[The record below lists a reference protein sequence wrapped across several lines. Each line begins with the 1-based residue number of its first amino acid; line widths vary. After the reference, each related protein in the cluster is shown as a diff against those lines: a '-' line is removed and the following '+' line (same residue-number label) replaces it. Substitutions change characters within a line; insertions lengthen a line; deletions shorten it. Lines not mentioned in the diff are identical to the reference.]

1 MNITNNNYP
10 KVDTNLEET
19 GKLQFVFPNPDGGT
33 SYYRTCPF
41 FQNPT
46 IKENQSASLVQYQPL
61 GRAGTLF
68 GYTGAQSRNFE
79 VSFKITL
86 PLLIQLSQSISYVND
101 RPSELSKAEQARSFF
116 IEGGSEALFEE
127 EIKKTSFAHFKELF
141 TNDLGAFI
149 DSKFVPNAFGGSQ
162 LKEMYGNSLGFPG
175 IDEAAPQSKTYVDVI
190 NLMLYWATLIR
201 SSVSTYS
208 PNPSVGPPIVR
219 LSFGILYQD
228 IPTVASKYSITVDDA
243 AGYDVI
249 SLMPRQYNVS
259 LSLSEVRESRTDG
272 FEAGNALTR
281 DQLVGWEQVIGRTSR
296 NTTDP
301 GSV

>member
-1 MNITNNNYP
+1 MNITNDNYP
-10 KVDTNLEET
+10 KVDANLEEN
-19 GKLQFVFPNPDGGT
+19 GKLMFVFPNPDGGP
-33 SYYRTCPF
+33 SYYRSCPF

-46 IKENQSASLVQYQPL
+46 IKESQAASLIQYQPI

-79 VSFKITL
+79 VTFKITL
-86 PLLIQLSQSISYVND
+86 PLLIQLSQSISYAND

-116 IEGGSEALFEE
+116 IDGGSEALFEE
-127 EIKKTSFAHFKELF
+127 EVKSTSFSHFRDVF
-141 TNDLGAFI
+141 TNDLGSMINGRFI
-149 DSKFVPNAFGGSQ
+149 PNAFGGKK
-162 LKEMYGNSLGFPG
+162 LHDMYGDSLGFPG
-175 IDEAAPQSKTYVDVI
+175 IDESTSKTYVGVI

-219 LSFGILYQD
+219 LSFGIMYQD
-228 IPTVASKYSITVDDA
+228 IPTVVSKYSISVDDS

-249 SLMPRQYNVS
+249 SLMPRQYSVS
-259 LSLSEVRESRTDG
+259 LSMSEVRESRTDG
-272 FEAGNALTR
+272 FEAGNAITR

-296 NTTDP
+296 KTTDP